1 MAQKNNSSNVG
12 VILGI
17 IVFIL
22 VVALLSNS
30 VWHFIVICLLAYGVY
45 RWLSKKNLA
54 SSSMKNQAAT
64 SAPLTTPKQ
73 QEDIAKLQ
81 AELARM
87 EAWAADSAKRQAQAK
102 KTSKNQDKQ
111 ARQATQQVA
120 SVSLTIEEP
129 EFSVQ
134 ISPITTTHYK
144 ITPPPPEFSPPP
156 AVKVSRTQSDGWI
169 APGQDTTL
177 YGYQIRGG
185 MLYVVAD
192 LKSGYGAPEAHAID
206 IACTIDRNA
215 HYAEKH
221 TSYWPTYR
229 EISPQARGAYINW
242 LADGR
247 NAPEADI
254 GYVFLYFYGLE
265 RRLLIDIINNP
276 AYRNEVPILQTELRR
291 LRAIYGN
298 TSSSFERYCS
308 ALLDFTEA
316 FDVGTQRYTQAA
328 PESTLRY
335 ALSSHVRIAL
345 GQAAR
350 DGVPI
355 PDHLALAWAEQAPDI
370 NRRTAVTRCAAQ
382 FKQLFIAQY
391 RQLYGSGLKINPNK
405 TKLCLSYH
413 AGAFG
418 IGGEIKLKTDL
429 PDLSVLTAPLKKL
442 QEIVDACDL
451 ALTPYSRYINKNADA
466 SERGLFLLPLAI
478 WPAPKQEAWQQLVV
492 GVQQAMQVSSM
503 QALAAQLGH
512 QGELS
517 KDMMAALAA
526 NLKKEN
532 IQFEPDVFASAKP
545 PKLDDKFTLFVNHA
559 PSFVEVATPAYHA
572 AYHAALVTLELA
584 AAVAHADGDFSADE
598 LQLLQTHIASWQHLH
613 TAQRQRLHARL
624 LLLREKPI
632 TLASL
637 KKKIE
642 PLDAA
647 ARETIANFAATMV
660 HADGDVSPDEV
671 KLLEKIFTLLGLER
685 SQVYSRIHASSVQ
698 AAFSPALGQS
708 PAAAVPSSP
717 VFALDHQKIAAL
729 EQESE
734 KVTALLANIFNDE
747 AMPVSDVA
755 SPALVADD
763 VNEVGIEE
771 PVAIAQTN
779 VLGLDQSHSHFLR
792 ILISRKVWQRAE
804 LTDLAQDLDM
814 MLDGAL
820 EHINDAA
827 FDAFDLALTEGDD
840 PIEINA
846 ELLEKISL

>member
-12 VILGI
+12 LILGI
-17 IVFIL
+17 LVFIL
-22 VVALLSNS
+22 VGALLSNS

-45 RWLSKKNLA
+45 RWLSKKNVA
-54 SSSMKNQAAT
+54 SSTMKNQAAS
-64 SAPLTTPKQ
+64 SAPNQ
-73 QEDIAKLQ
+73 QEELAKVQ

-87 EAWAADSAKRQAQAK
+87 QAWAADSAKRQAQTTP
-102 KTSKNQDKQ
+102 KTQDKQ
-111 ARQATQQVA
+111 AKQATQQA
-120 SVSLTIEEP
+120 AQATSSSLTIDEP

-134 ISPITTTHYK
+134 VSPSITTHFK

-156 AVKVSRTQSDGWI
+156 AVKASRTKADGWI
-169 APGQDTTL
+169 APGQDTSL

-185 MLYVVAD
+185 MLYVVAN
-192 LKSGYGAPEAHAID
+192 LKGGYGEPEAHAID
-206 IACTIDRNA
+206 IACAIDRHA
-215 HYAEKH
+215 HYAEKF
-221 TSYWPTYR
+221 TSYWPMYR
-229 EISPQARGAYINW
+229 EISPQARGAYIRW

-247 NAPEADI
+247 SAPEADI

-265 RRLLIDIINNP
+265 RRLLIDIVNNP
-276 AYRNEVPILQTELRR
+276 VYRNEVPLLQAELRR
-291 LRAIYGN
+291 LHAIYGN
-298 TSSSFERYCS
+298 SSSSFERYCS

-316 FDVGTQRYTQAA
+316 FDVGTQRYTQAV

-335 ALSSHVRIAL
+335 AVSSHVRIAL

-382 FKQLFIAQY
+382 FKLLFIAQY

-418 IGGEIKLKTDL
+418 IGGEIKWKTDL

-451 ALTPYSRYINKNADA
+451 ALTPFSRYINKNADA

-478 WPAPKQEAWQQLVV
+478 WPAAKQEAWQQLVV

-503 QALAAQLGH
+503 QALATQLGH
-512 QGELS
+512 QAELS

-532 IQFEPDVFASAKP
+532 IQFEPDIFASAKT
-545 PKLDDKFTLFVNHA
+545 PKLDDKFTLFAKHGT
-559 PSFVEVATPAYHA
+559 SFDDVATP

-584 AAVAHADGDFSADE
+584 AAVAHADGEFSADE

-613 TAQRQRLHARL
+613 AAQRQRLHARL

-642 PLDAA
+642 PLDAS

-685 SQVYSRIHASSVQ
+685 SQVYSRIHASSAR
-698 AAFSPALGQS
+698 AAFSPAVPQS
-708 PAAAVPSSP
+708 PAATSAPS
-717 VFALDHQKIAAL
+717 FALDHQKIAAL
-729 EQESE
+729 EQESA
-734 KVTALLANIFNDE
+734 KVSALLANIFNDE
-747 AMPVSDVA
+747 AAPVVDLGSPVA
-755 SPALVADD
+755 ESAVLVADD
-763 VNEVGIEE
+763 VLEE
-771 PVAIAQTN
+771 PAEESVAIAQTN
-779 VLGLDQSHSHFLR
+779 LLGLDQSHSHFLR
-792 ILISRKVWQRAE
+792 ILISRKEWQRAE